1 LRAGLP
7 DLASGE
13 YPVVLANILAAP
25 LKVLAPLLC
34 GHVGSGGALVLAGLL
49 ERQIDEL
56 CAAYAP
62 WIALSVGD
70 REDGWAMLHGRKPA
84 V

>member
-1 LRAGLP
+1 LP

-25 LKVLAPLLC
+25 LKLLAPLLC
-34 GHVGSGGALVLAGLL
+34 GHVAPGGALVLAGIL

-56 CAAYAP
+56 TAAYAP
-62 WIALSVGD
+62 WLALEVTD
-70 REDGWAMLHGRKPA
+70 REDGWVLLTARRSA
-84 V
+84 